1 MIAIVKLADVLP
13 KNLTDPIIDTYFRA
27 LEHYKINIVEKTMD
41 QAATTYDRFPVPRLL
56 KGDCLNLDRVENP
69 IEQLEHI
76 QTEEEKKLAR
86 IAGKATIKYLAIL
99 EDRRENK
106 QSDDFIESEYNDIKK
121 EIART
126 LFGNQGTTT

>member
-1 MIAIVKLADVLP
+1 
-13 KNLTDPIIDTYFRA
+13 
-27 LEHYKINIVEKTMD
+27 MD